1 MDSMASLSSSGDFS
15 IFLAHGFGTR
25 RRASMSIGSEKQ
37 VTNDLE
43 IHKWS
48 SYTVSSGRNYYIVC
62 IHPRAPETD
71 IYLSRLRAWVRACAS
86 GGKEGKPHSVEKSSL
101 RRVTPH
107 IKQFHP
113 GMNALRYRNKKW
125 VIHQPI
131 YTRPR
136 TWCVE
141 GGKIKRTHLGFGQ
154 ASGVAWPSEHR
165 ELCERGRER
174 IKKTRLPIGHN

>member
-25 RRASMSIGSEKQ
+25 RRASTSIGSEKQ

-136 TWCVE
+136 TLCVE
-141 GGKIKRTHLGFGQ
+141 EKREHILDLVKRQGLLGHPNIVNF
-154 ASGVAWPSEHR
+154 A
-165 ELCERGRER
+165 RER
-174 IKKTRLPIGHN
+174 ERMKKTRLPIGHN